1 MFKMETESL
10 PLQEVP
16 ADSSQP
22 SLLPEALGQIS
33 LWEGDTEG
41 QQGLAQGSAEAA
53 AGTAVG
59 ALLPSRAW
67 EQLLLLLPGCHS
79 AFLTVSW
86 AWKRDCSVGSGRASP
101 WTHPFRFDS
110 DSC

>member
-1 MFKMETESL
+1 METESL

-22 SLLPEALGQIS
+22 SLLPVALGQIS
-33 LWEGDTEG
+33 LREGDTEG

-53 AGTAVG
+53 AGAAGG

-67 EQLLLLLPGCHS
+67 EQLLLLLPGCLS
-79 AFLTVSW
+79 AFLTV
-86 AWKRDCSVGSGRASP
+86 P
-101 WTHPFRFDS
+101 
-110 DSC
+110 